1 MTKQWDFSESPFID
15 WLSFTIPFSSQNL
28 SRLEFFGIPE
38 RFSESGY
45 QYYSDAYWTQ
55 FSVLIAYS
63 PEKPENKIYVSFSSK
78 SLKLIS
84 MKLNISE
91 LIEFAISLNAKFT
104 RIDLALDDYR
114 ENLNLDRIHD
124 KIKNSEITTKFR
136 NFSVYEGQVY
146 SIIESGKIGKNTAKT
161 IYLGDLKT
169 SEIVVRIYDKGKKE
183 NVPYH
188 WVRVEFQ
195 LRKDSADQYI
205 NNHTLVDSF
214 TGEIKKGEGS
224 EKVLSEIK
232 FEDRDFRKLA
242 YYYIRFIEP
251 RLNKKGQLIH
261 KRHWNTSKFWIDFL
275 GVSEG
280 QKIGLPKY
288 SNGLEDIR
296 DWYLK
301 QNSGVEYLL
310 NEAFG
315 EDFKK
320 QKKEIGKEKF
330 EKNEKYQRLL
340 RLKNGRD
347 I

>member
-1 MTKQWDFSESPFID
+1 MTYFRDSKEFPFID
-15 WLSFTIPFSSQNL
+15 WLSFTIPFNSENL

-45 QYYSDAYWTQ
+45 QYYTDAYWTQ
-55 FSVLIAYS
+55 FCVLIAYS
-63 PEKPENKIYVSFSSK
+63 PQKPENKIYISFSSK

-84 MKLNISE
+84 IKLNINE
-91 LIEFAISLNAKFT
+91 LINFAISLNAKFT

-114 ENLNLDRIHD
+114 ENLNLDKIHE

-136 NFSVYEGQVY
+136 NYSVYEGQVY
-146 SIIESGKIGKNTAKT
+146 SVIESGKIGKNTAKT

-195 LRKDSADQYI
+195 LRKESADQYI
-205 NNHTLVDSF
+205 NNHTLIDLS
-214 TGEIKKGEGS
+214 TGEIKKTKSS
-224 EKVLSEIK
+224 EKITSDIK
-232 FEDRDFRKLA
+232 FENRDFRKLA

-251 RLNKKGQLIH
+251 RLNKKGELSH
-261 KRHWNTSKFWIDFL
+261 KRHWTTSKFWIDFL
-275 GVSEG
+275 NVSEG

-288 SNGLEDIR
+288 SNGLEEIKE
-296 DWYLK
+296 WFLK

-320 QKKEIGKEKF
+320 QKREIGKEKF

-340 RLKNGRD
+340 RLKNGTNV
-347 I
+347 